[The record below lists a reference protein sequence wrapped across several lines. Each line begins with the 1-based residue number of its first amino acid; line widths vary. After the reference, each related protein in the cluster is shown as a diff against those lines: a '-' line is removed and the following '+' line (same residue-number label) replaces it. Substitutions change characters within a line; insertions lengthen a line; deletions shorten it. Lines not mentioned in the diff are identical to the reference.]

1 MLKKKKVPTMAS
13 LKKENQTKNEICTTH
28 IPKTIGKIFLDE
40 EVCPMEKVCSYVH
53 GEEKS
58 LTPHCPNFSAIQT

>member
-1 MLKKKKVPTMAS
+1 MAS
-13 LKKENQTKNEICTTH
+13 LKKENQTKNERCTTH
-28 IPKTIGKIFLDE
+28 VPKTIGKIFLDE
-40 EVCPMEKVCSYVH
+40 EVCPITVH